1 MEKIQ
6 THVRDRFVGS
16 RHAALLL
23 PVVLALGPLPVLP
36 GELSLL
42 PGKSLFRPLHGGGP
56 LRIRMDPRS
65 VGEGGE
71 GGHPE
76 IEADRGGGSW
86 FRLGNLLLCLQGDRP
101 PARLPGHGGV
111 FEIALDL
118 SGDPDLDPSHL
129 GEKDPGKE
137 SPSLRVP
144 GRKIDLDLEGIGI
157 PEGLPLAL
165 TLEPGEAFI

>member
-1 MEKIQ
+1 
-6 THVRDRFVGS
+6 
-16 RHAALLL
+16 
-23 PVVLALGPLPVLP
+23 
-36 GELSLL
+36 
-42 PGKSLFRPLHGGGP
+42 
-56 LRIRMDPRS
+56 
-65 VGEGGE
+65 
-71 GGHPE
+71 
-76 IEADRGGGSW
+76 
-86 FRLGNLLLCLQGDRP
+86 
-101 PARLPGHGGV
+101 
-111 FEIALDL
+111 L